1 MKKFL
6 GHIVE
11 NLSIIAMVIMLALA
25 FVNVISRYFLHASI
39 SFTEEITSA
48 LLVLLSMLGTAL
60 AAKKHA
66 HLGLTILTDLMKPK
80 TKAVFVALGNV
91 MGCIFSI
98 VLFVTGIGMVRNQYH
113 LKQVSVALQWPEWI
127 YGTFLLIGSFFM
139 TICFAQA
146 ISDILKTIKEEEK
159 NK

>member
-6 GHIVE
+6 SHIDE

-25 FVNVISRYFLHASI
+25 FINVISRYFLHASI
-39 SFTEEITSA
+39 SFTEEITSS

-66 HLGLTILTDLMKPK
+66 HLGLTILTDLMRPK
-80 TKAVFVALGNV
+80 AKAIVVILGNI
-91 MGCIFSI
+91 MGCIFSLI
-98 VLFVTGIGMVRNQYH
+98 LFVTGIGMVRNQYN

-146 ISDILKTIKEEEK
+146 ALDNLRIMKKGE